1 MVKPELLNLLYR
13 EFDSHL
19 AHQGIIMAKKKQSQK
34 FNYAVGH
41 YWETELG
48 SVGTYNYFGEVHYGT
63 MEEAK
68 NTLAY
73 VQGKDKKEPKEDRR
87 DWRIFQLVEVPV

>member
-1 MVKPELLNLLYR
+1 MP
-13 EFDSHL
+13 
-19 AHQGIIMAKKKQSQK
+19 KKKQAKQ

-41 YWETELG
+41 YWEGESG
-48 SVGTYNYFGEVHYGT
+48 SIGCYAYHNEHFYGT

-68 NTLAY
+68 SFLAY
-73 VQGKDKKEPKEDRR
+73 VQEQDKKKPKVERS

>member
-1 MVKPELLNLLYR
+1 
-13 EFDSHL
+13 
-19 AHQGIIMAKKKQSQK
+19 MAKKKPAKK

-41 YWETELG
+41 YWEGESG
-48 SVGTYNYFGEVHYGT
+48 SVGTYAYGNEHFYGT

-68 NTLAY
+68 SFLTY
-73 VQGKDKKEPKEDRR
+73 VQEQDKKDKKVADRR